1 MQEFVG
7 IDQAEPLTLL
17 EAGRPKRLTLAGCVA
32 YHAEGRHVGV
42 VLGFLLVKRLLEA
55 LDHPPER
62 RAVSL
67 RSGHPGSGMED
78 AFEHLLR
85 AVSEKRYERAN
96 FPDGPT
102 VAGAP
107 GSFQFEA
114 MVGEAGFRLSLH
126 PEVLDPAL
134 FTKPNPSDPDDAA
147 RRWERQQAAI
157 TALLAAPPAAL
168 FDLTPLSAA

>member
-7 IDQAEPLTLL
+7 IDQAEALILL
-17 EAGRPKRLTLAGCVA
+17 EGGRPKRLTLAGCIA

-55 LDHPPER
+55 LPLPPER
-62 RAVSL
+62 RAVSI

-85 AVSEKRYERAN
+85 AVSEKRYERAT
-96 FPDGPT
+96 FPDGPI

-107 GSFQFEA
+107 GSFQFKV
-114 MVGEAGFRLSLH
+114 MVGENGFRILLH

-147 RRWERQQAAI
+147 IRWTRQQAAI

-168 FDLTPLSAA
+168 FDLSPLSAA